1 MADKKDDK
9 KKAPDA
15 AAPAGEEGAPTKKSK
30 LIFFVLIAAGALALI
45 GISVG
50 ATLFLTGFFNPPAA
64 TAKAG
69 EEKVA
74 EEGEA
79 SEEGAEA
86 GDGSATP
93 EGGEPKPDAEVPA
106 GEKFAATYKPVT
118 GSNGEERDFTLN
130 VPNTRRYVQFKV
142 AYKTF
147 YGEKI
152 VERVTKHQIAI
163 GAAIISTASQ
173 FSEEEMVSVEGRARL
188 AAALR
193 DSMNDVLIRNED
205 FGGIDEVMFTH
216 FVFQ

>member
-1 MADKKDDK
+1 M
-9 KKAPDA
+9 
-15 AAPAGEEGAPTKKSK
+15 
-30 LIFFVLIAAGALALI
+30 FFVMIAAGALALI

-50 ATLFLTGFFNPPAA
+50 ATLYLTGFFNPPAPA
-64 TAKAG
+64 AKAG
-69 EEKVA
+69 EEQHAA
-74 EEGEA
+74 EEGHS

-147 YGEKI
+147 YGQQI

-163 GAAIISTASQ
+163 GAAIISTAGQ

>member
-1 MADKKDDK
+1 
-9 KKAPDA
+9 
-15 AAPAGEEGAPTKKSK
+15 

-69 EEKVA
+69 EEKAA

-93 EGGEPKPDAEVPA
+93 EGGEPKPDAKVPA